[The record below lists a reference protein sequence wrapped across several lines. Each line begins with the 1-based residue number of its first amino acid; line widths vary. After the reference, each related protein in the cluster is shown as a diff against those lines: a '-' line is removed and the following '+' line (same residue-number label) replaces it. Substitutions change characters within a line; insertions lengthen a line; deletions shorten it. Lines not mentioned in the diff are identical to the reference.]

1 LRARKNLDGG
11 EQQVIVETN
20 DLGDGIRML
29 ALNRPP
35 ANAISRELIDG
46 LSQACRAA
54 REDESVRAIIVTG
67 AGKFFSGGVDLKQ
80 ASSGESRLGRFVGS
94 EDDGVFALW
103 TMPKPTVAMVNG
115 HAIAGGV
122 IIALACDFR
131 IAAQHGPRFG
141 LNEVAI
147 GLPFPVGAFEIA
159 KLALTNRQLRQ
170 VMLQAEL
177 CDPARALELGFVDE
191 LVAPALLETRS
202 VEMARR
208 LGKHGQRA
216 YAHTKRAIQRA
227 AVARTLA
234 QTDEEARE
242 IGDIS
247 TSDESLRLIIAQV
260 SAISKR

>member
-1 LRARKNLDGG
+1 
-11 EQQVIVETN
+11 VIVETK

-29 ALNRPP
+29 TLNRPP

-54 REDESVRAIIVTG
+54 REDQSVRAVIVTG

-159 KLALTNRQLRQ
+159 KLALTNRQLRHA
-170 VMLQAEL
+170 MLEAEL

-191 LVAPALLETRS
+191 LVAPELLETRS

-208 LGKHGQRA
+208 LAKHGQRA

-247 TSDESLRLIIAQV
+247 TSDESIRLIVAQV

>member
-1 LRARKNLDGG
+1 M
-11 EQQVIVETN
+11 VVETK
-20 DLGDGIRML
+20 DLGHGIRML
-29 ALNRPP
+29 TLNRPP
-35 ANAISRELIDG
+35 ANAISRELVDG

-54 REDESVRAIIVTG
+54 REDQSVRAVIVTG
-67 AGKFFSGGVDLKQ
+67 AGKFFSAGIDLKE
-80 ASSGESRLGRFVGS
+80 AASGESRLGRFVGS

-147 GLPFPVGAFEIA
+147 GLPFPIGAFEIA
-159 KLALTNRQLRQ
+159 RLALSNRQLRYA
-170 VMLQAEL
+170 MLGAEL
-177 CDPARALELGFVDE
+177 CDPARALELGLIDE
-191 LVAPALLETRS
+191 LVPPELLETRC
-202 VEMARR
+202 VETAGR
-208 LGKHGQRA
+208 LGKSGQRA
-216 YAHTKRAIQRA
+216 YAHSKRAIQRA

-234 QTDEEARE
+234 QTSDEARE

-247 TSDESLRLIIAQV
+247 TSDESLGLIAAQV
-260 SAISKR
+260 RAISKH